1 MALTESS
8 MVSLGTRLP
17 DFRLSDTDGT
27 YYSSEDFLDRP
38 LLVMFICNH
47 CPYVKHIAN
56 ELALLSHDY
65 AQAKLGM
72 VAIQSNDIVQYP
84 DDRPELMLAEKEKR
98 GYRFPYL
105 FDASQQVAKE
115 FQATCT
121 PDFFLF
127 DSNQR
132 LVYRGRLD
140 ETRPSRIASG
150 VYDST
155 GQEPHGRDLREAV
168 KATINGS
175 SVNSH
180 QFPSVGCNIKWKVSG
195 TPDALGE

>member
-8 MVSLGTRLP
+8 MISLGTPLP
-17 DFRLSDTDGT
+17 DFRLPDTDGT
-27 YYSSEDFLDRP
+27 YYSSDDFLDRP

-56 ELALLSHDY
+56 ELALLSRDY
-65 AQAKLGM
+65 AQARLGM
-72 VAIQSNDIVQYP
+72 VAIQSNDIDQYP
-84 DDRPELMLAEKEKR
+84 DDRPELMHAEKEKR
-98 GYRFPYL
+98 DYRFPYL
-105 FDASQQVAKE
+105 FDESQQVAKE
-115 FQATCT
+115 FQAICT

-127 DSNQR
+127 GSDHR

-140 ETRPSRIASG
+140 ETRPNRIASG

-155 GQEPHGRDLREAV
+155 GQEPHGRDLREAI
-168 KATINGS
+168 KATIEGS

-195 TPDALGE
+195 TPDSPR